1 MGATP
6 PRREKRRLDQLLAER
21 GLAESRTRAQAL
33 VLAGKVRVD
42 GRPAGKPGALVPA
55 EAALEVLEADHPYVS
70 RGGLKLAGA
79 LDAFGLSP
87 EGRLCLDVG
96 SSTGGFTD
104 CLLQR
109 GARRVVCVD
118 VGKGILDWKLRN
130 DPRVTLIEETNA
142 RHLTPQAFKGA
153 AGEEKP
159 DLATLDLSFISVT
172 KVLLPVRALM
182 APACDLVI
190 LVKPQFEVGKGKVGK
205 GGIVR
210 DPILHQEAVESV
222 RRFAEENGLHP
233 RGQCE
238 SPITG
243 SKGNKEFF
251 VWVGG

>member
-1 MGATP
+1 MA
-6 PRREKRRLDQLLAER
+6 RSERLDRLLVAR
-21 GLAESRTRAQAL
+21 GLVPSRERAQGL
-33 VLAGKVRVD
+33 ILAGRVLVE
-42 GRPAGKPGALVPA
+42 GRPALKAGAPTAPDAQISL
-55 EAALEVLEADHPYVS
+55 LEDPCPYAS

-96 SSTGGFTD
+96 ASTGGFTD

-118 VGKGILDWKLRN
+118 VGKGLLDWKLRN
-130 DPRVTLIEETNA
+130 DPRVALLEEANA
-142 RHLTPQAFKGA
+142 RHLTPGAFREA
-153 AGEEKP
+153 AGDEKP
-159 DLATLDLSFISVT
+159 TLATVDLSFISVT
-172 KVLLPVRALM
+172 KVLLPVRALLT
-182 APACDLVI
+182 PKSDLVI

-210 DPILHQEAVESV
+210 DPALHAEAVESV
-222 RRFAEENGLHP
+222 RKFAEENGLHP

-243 SKGNKEFF
+243 TKGNKEFF
-251 VWVGG
+251 VWVGGGGIR

>member
-1 MGATP
+1 MART
-6 PRREKRRLDQLLAER
+6 ERLDKLLVAR
-21 GLAESRTRAQAL
+21 GLAPSRERAQGL
-33 VLAGKVRVD
+33 ILAGRVLVE
-42 GRPAGKPGALVPA
+42 GKPAQKAGAPTAPDAGISLLEDPVPYA
-55 EAALEVLEADHPYVS
+55 S

-96 SSTGGFTD
+96 ASTGGFTD

-118 VGKGILDWKLRN
+118 VGKGLLDWKLRN
-130 DPRVTLIEETNA
+130 DPRVTLLEGVNA
-142 RHLTPQAFKGA
+142 RHLTPGAFRAA
-153 AGEEKP
+153 AGEERP
-159 DLATLDLSFISVT
+159 TLAVIDVSFISAT
-172 KVLLPVRALM
+172 KVLLPARDLL
-182 APACDLVI
+182 APGADILI

-210 DPILHQEAVESV
+210 DPSLHAEAVEGV
-222 RRFAEENGLHP
+222 RRFAEENGLP
-233 RGQCE
+233 FRAQCE

-243 SKGNKEFF
+243 TKGNKEFF